1 MEKTSKLV
9 SRLRRAG
16 FVLVRHGKKHDIYEN
31 AATGKRVSVW
41 RHSRDIPSGTYQSL
55 LRDAGLSDESTKD

>member
-16 FVLVRHGKKHDIYEN
+16 FVLVRHGKKHDIYEHPF
-31 AATGKRVSVW
+31 TRRRVSVW
-41 RHSRDIPSGTYQSL
+41 RHARDIPTGTYQSI
-55 LRDAGLSDESTKD
+55 LRDAGLSDEE